1 MTAVAIIG
9 ADGAGKSTVARAL
22 EGSMPLRTK
31 YIYMGANIESA
42 NIALPTSRLILY
54 VKRRS
59 FKRVAKREAITDP
72 DFLSTHHSAHRSVK
86 YGRVA
91 TAFRVSNR
99 LAEGY
104 FRQLVALIYELR
116 GFIVIHDRDLLSDTW
131 HVSRESRL
139 SDQAYRWI
147 LTHLYPRPDLVV
159 YLDAPAEVLFA
170 RKGEGT
176 LDYLEQRRDAYDS
189 QSLTTRDFVRVD
201 ASQPLED
208 VVAEVSRLVLATRN
222 APNAR

>member
-59 FKRVAKREAITDP
+59 FKRVAKREGITDP

-104 FRQLVALIYELR
+104 FRQLVALIYEVR

-139 SDQAYRWI
+139 SDQTYRWI

-189 QSLTTRDFVRVD
+189 QSLTTRGFVRVD

>member
-1 MTAVAIIG
+1 MTTVAIIG

-59 FKRVAKREAITDP
+59 FKRVARRDGITDP
-72 DFLSTHHSAHRSVK
+72 NFLSTHHSAHRSVK
-86 YGRVA
+86 YGPVA
-91 TAFRVSNR
+91 ASFRIANR
-99 LAEGY
+99 LAEDY
-104 FRQLVALIYELR
+104 FRQLVSLVYELR
-116 GFIVIHDRDLLSDTW
+116 GFVVVHDRDLLSDTW
-131 HVSRESRL
+131 HVTRQSRL
-139 SDQAYRWI
+139 SDRTYQWI
-147 LTHLYPRPDLVV
+147 LTHLCPRPDLVV
-159 YLDAPAEVLFA
+159 FLDAPPEVLLV
-170 RKGEGT
+170 RKGEGS
-176 LDYLEQRRDAYDS
+176 LDYLEKRRKAYDS
-189 QSLTTRDFVRVD
+189 RRLTTRGFVRVD

-208 VVAEVSRLVLATRN
+208 VVAEVSRLVLAARI